1 MESDLGLNPGSAT
14 YYLCDH
20 RQVTEPHFS
29 DMGNTNNNW
38 LVEMYSPLQKTVGES
53 IGDLWGSCLIPK
65 SFYSPSRCN
74 HMAKG
79 GLLFY
84 KIRQSK
90 LVTFNLLS

>member
-53 IGDLWGSCLIPK
+53 IGDL
-65 SFYSPSRCN
+65 
-74 HMAKG
+74 
-79 GLLFY
+79 
-84 KIRQSK
+84 
-90 LVTFNLLS
+90 